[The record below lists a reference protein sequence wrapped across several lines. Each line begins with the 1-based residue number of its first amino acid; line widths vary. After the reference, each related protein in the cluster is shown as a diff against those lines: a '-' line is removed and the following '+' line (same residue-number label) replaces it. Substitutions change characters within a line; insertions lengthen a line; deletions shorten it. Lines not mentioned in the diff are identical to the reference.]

1 MGPELGYF
9 LMWIVDCWKKTLVSK
24 NKDGL
29 KIQEFGQWGHFND
42 MIEDGWLVWIKKG
55 YEVKNDKTELGLHFQ
70 DSITV
75 DKRGGGL

>member
-29 KIQEFGQWGHFND
+29 KIQDFGQWGHFND
-42 MIEDGWLVWIKKG
+42 MIEDGWLVWIKKV
-55 YEVKNDKTELGLHFQ
+55 YEVKNLEEGKLLLQEHVVLYHRKM
-70 DSITV
+70 V
-75 DKRGGGL
+75 N